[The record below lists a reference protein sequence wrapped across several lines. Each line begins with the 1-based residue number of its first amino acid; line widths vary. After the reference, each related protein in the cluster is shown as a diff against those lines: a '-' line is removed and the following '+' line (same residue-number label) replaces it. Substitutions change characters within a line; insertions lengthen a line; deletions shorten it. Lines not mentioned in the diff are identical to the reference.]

1 MFKSVN
7 QVDHPLPLLDNPLTC
22 PGLFYATPAIDGV
35 ISRIRTPS
43 GILTSQQ
50 VRIVADYATN
60 FGGSDKNIYVT
71 NRANLQVRGIR
82 GTETALITLRSVGLA
97 GIAEVDHI
105 RNIMASPT
113 AGIDNDELIDTLY
126 LVRELDEYICS
137 HKELGGLSAKFSVA
151 FDGGG
156 KVSVCQQPN
165 EITFAAVKEN
175 TSIYFHLL
183 IGGEATNILLEPEK
197 CIFVVAALAQLY
209 LNEVDITEKRK
220 PRLKKLFQ
228 EKGLSKTL
236 EQAQKYLPF
245 SLNVSNNTYTLN
257 TNTNYHLGAHPQRQ
271 KGYSYIGIV
280 LPLGKLNTNQLYNL
294 ASLVDTY
301 GSCSLRLT
309 PWQNIIIPDIK
320 NEFIPQVQE
329 HIENLGL
336 HWSANHIYSGLV
348 ACTGNKGCAS
358 SATDTKSDALA
369 LAEYLQQHITLDIP
383 VKIHFTGC
391 SKSCAYHGK
400 SDITLLGSQKIEN
413 NIMTEGY
420 QVFVGS
426 EQNFGREIYS
436 FINQTQ
442 LPKVILRLL
451 QVYKLLRKHNHDS
464 FGEWVDQYTVGEIQH
479 WLNAGGIR

>member
-7 QVDHPLPLLDNPLTC
+7 QVDDPLPLLDNPLTC

-35 ISRIRTPS
+35 ISRIRIPS

-50 VRIVADYATN
+50 VNIVADYATN
-60 FGGSDKNIYVT
+60 FGGSDKNVYVT

-97 GIAEVDHI
+97 GIPEVDHI
-105 RNIMASPT
+105 RNIMSSPT
-113 AGIDNDELIDTLY
+113 AGIDRDELIDTRY

-175 TSIYFHLL
+175 TFIYFHLL

-197 CIFVVAALAQLY
+197 CIFVVAALAKLY

-228 EKGLSKTL
+228 QKGLSKTL

-245 SLNVSNNTYTLN
+245 SLNVSNNTYPLNKN
-257 TNTNYHLGAHPQRQ
+257 TNHHLGAHPQRQ

-301 GSCSLRLT
+301 GSSVLRLT

-320 NEFIPQVQE
+320 NEVIPEVQE

-369 LAEYLQQHITLDIP
+369 LAEYLQQDIIFDIP

-400 SDITLLGSQKIEN
+400 SDITLLGAQKIEDDT
-413 NIMTEGY
+413 ITEGY

-426 EQNFGREIYS
+426 EQDFGREIYS
-436 FINQTQ
+436 FINQTH
-442 LPKVILRLL
+442 LPKLISRLL

-464 FGEWVDQYTVGEIQH
+464 FGEWVDQYTVCEIQQ
-479 WLNAGGIR
+479 WLNAGGIG

>member
-1 MFKSVN
+1 MFNISVN
-7 QVDHPLPLLDNPLTC
+7 QIDDPLRLLDNPLTC

-35 ISRIRTPS
+35 ISRIRIPG

-50 VRIVADYATN
+50 VRVIADYAKN
-60 FGGSDKNIYVT
+60 FGGDGSINVT

-82 GTETALITLRSVGLA
+82 GSEAALITLRSVGLA
-97 GIAEVDHI
+97 GIPEVDHI

-113 AGIDNDELIDTLY
+113 AGIDSEELIDTCY

-137 HKELGGLSAKFSVA
+137 QKELGGLSPKFSVA

-165 EITFAAVKEN
+165 EITFAAAIEG

-183 IGGEATNILLEPEK
+183 IGGEATNILLEPEQ
-197 CIFVVAALAQLY
+197 CVFVVAALAQLY
-209 LNEVDITEKRK
+209 LNEVDINEKRK
-220 PRLKKLFQ
+220 PRLKKLFL
-228 EKGLSKTL
+228 EKGLSNIL

-245 SLNVSNNTYTLN
+245 PLNVSNNTYDIN

-280 LPLGKLNTNQLYNL
+280 LPLGKVNTNQLYNL

-301 GSCSLRLT
+301 GSGSLRLT
-309 PWQNIIIPDIK
+309 PWQNIIIPDVK
-320 NEFIPQVQE
+320 NEFILEVQE

-336 HWSANHIYSGLV
+336 HWSANHIYSSLV
-348 ACTGNKGCAS
+348 ACTGNQGCAS

-369 LAEYLQQHITLDIP
+369 LAEYLQQHIYLDIP

-400 SDITLLGSQKIEN
+400 SDITLLGANKVEDNTI
-413 NIMTEGY
+413 TEGY

-426 EQNFGREIYS
+426 KEIYS
-436 FINQTQ
+436 FVNRSS
-442 LPKVILRLL
+442 LPELILRLL
-451 QVYKLLRKHNHDS
+451 QVYKLLRKNSHDS
-464 FGEWVDQYTVGEIQH
+464 FGEWIDQYTVYELQH
-479 WLNAGGIR
+479 WLNAGGIT

>member
-1 MFKSVN
+1 MFNISVN
-7 QVDHPLPLLDNPLTC
+7 QIDDPLRLLDNPLTC

-35 ISRIRTPS
+35 ISRIRIPG
-43 GILTSQQ
+43 GILTSHQ
-50 VRIVADYATN
+50 VRVIADYAN
-60 FGGSDKNIYVT
+60 IFGGDGSINVT

-82 GTETALITLRSVGLA
+82 GSEAALITLRSVELA
-97 GIAEVDHI
+97 GIPEVDHI

-113 AGIDNDELIDTLY
+113 AGIDSSELIDTRY

-137 HKELGGLSAKFSVA
+137 HKELGGLSPKFSVA

-165 EITFAAVKEN
+165 EITFSAVKEN
-175 TSIYFHLL
+175 TFIYFHLL
-183 IGGEATNILLEPEK
+183 IGGEATNILLKPEE
-197 CIFVVAALAQLY
+197 CLFVVAALAQLY
-209 LNEVDITEKRK
+209 LNEIDITEKRK

-245 SLNVSNNTYTLN
+245 PLNVSNHTYHIN

-280 LPLGKLNTNQLYNL
+280 LPLGKLNINQLYNL
-294 ASLVDTY
+294 ANLVDTY
-301 GSCSLRLT
+301 GSGSLRLT
-309 PWQNIIIPDIK
+309 PWQNLIIPDIK
-320 NEFIPQVQE
+320 SEFIPQVQE

-358 SATDTKSDALA
+358 SATDTKTDALA
-369 LAEYLQQHITLDIP
+369 LAEYLQQHISLDIP
-383 VKIHFTGC
+383 IKIHFTGC

-400 SDITLLGSQKIEN
+400 SDITLLGAQKIEN
-413 NIMTEGY
+413 NTTIEGY

-426 EQNFGREIYS
+426 YEQPFGREIYS
-436 FINQTQ
+436 YINQAE
-442 LPKVILRLL
+442 LPEVILRLL
-451 QVYKLLRKHNHDS
+451 QVYKLREDANES
-464 FGEWVDQYTVGEIQH
+464 FGEWVDRYLVSELQH
-479 WLNAGGIR
+479 WFYVGGIA